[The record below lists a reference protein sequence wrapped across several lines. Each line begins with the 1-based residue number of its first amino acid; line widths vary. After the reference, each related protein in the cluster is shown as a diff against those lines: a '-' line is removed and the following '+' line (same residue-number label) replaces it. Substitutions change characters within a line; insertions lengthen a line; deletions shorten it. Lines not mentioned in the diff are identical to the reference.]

1 MPFDPNIPQSIDFLS
16 ESQLDLLNNNIQLD
30 ASFGVDH
37 YKFSNVTVN
46 NGRHNYVTTPL
57 AVNTPATVTGH
68 PDVTA
73 TELRFY
79 AMQDTANIGL
89 LQYSRGWDA
98 VGATSAVPSAVT
110 YLQSPNAA
118 QTLLG
123 LATSTLNIFDFTGIT
138 KYAMAKVYIYNNDL
152 ITTVMPAFEGLL
164 TWRGA
169 SNELTV
175 NEIYNSFAS
184 NVKFEQSGNFFRMRR
199 SINGVTLNDI
209 YWTIQFLRI
218 VI

>member
-138 KYAMAKVYIYNNDL
+138 KYAMAKVYIYNNNL